1 MDVEG
6 RRISEEVEYH
16 SGKSVVEREGLGVF
30 LFGFF
35 FAVQYDRYHL
45 GFLSFSNF
53 GTWHKVR
60 KFSQMWQPQA
70 L

>member
-30 LFGFF
+30 LFGFS
-35 FAVQYDRYHL
+35 FAVQY
-45 GFLSFSNF
+45 
-53 GTWHKVR
+53 
-60 KFSQMWQPQA
+60 
-70 L
+70 